1 MTIAREE
8 GLPPYI
14 IFSDKTLIDM
24 SIKAPTDKHTILNVS
39 GVGEAKYE
47 KYGERFIEAVTAFM
61 EEHSG
66 TVTCI
71 RDEDNAADAKTKPQK
86 KRKNL
91 KVSFYLNPEDADK
104 FEYQDLYLISEIK
117 DELNRI
123 TSVSYTHLTLPTIC
137 SV

>member
-1 MTIAREE
+1 
-8 GLPPYI
+8 
-14 IFSDKTLIDM
+14 M

-91 KVSFYLNPEDADK
+91 KVSF
-104 FEYQDLYLISEIK
+104 ISIQK
-117 DELNRI
+117 MQISLSIRI
-123 TSVSYTHLTLPTIC
+123 CTLFLK
-137 SV
+137 